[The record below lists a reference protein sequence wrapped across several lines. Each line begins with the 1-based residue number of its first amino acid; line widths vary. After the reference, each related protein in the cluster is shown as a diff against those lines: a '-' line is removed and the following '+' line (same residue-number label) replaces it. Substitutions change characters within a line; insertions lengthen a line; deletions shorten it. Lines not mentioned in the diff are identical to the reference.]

1 MIKRHYLDFNEKVY
15 IIRLKNG
22 MEVHILPKDE
32 PYYSTYV
39 ELSVPYGALDLK
51 YKLGEMT
58 YQTPYGTAHFLEHK
72 AFAMPDG
79 DAFAEFSK
87 MGVDANAMTSY
98 NQTSYLFMATK
109 NVMGA
114 LDYLLEMMDTPYVND
129 TNVDSE
135 KSIIAEELKM
145 YLDDPNVVMNNQ
157 LMEQLYYHHPIRY
170 DIGGTLDS
178 IMEITSDV
186 LNHVYE
192 SFYHP
197 SNRLIVIAGKVDLN
211 EIQTY
216 FKAYDKKY
224 PTKHAIPKTI
234 YPKEPK
240 RVHVKKNVEIKELAI
255 PKLMI
260 GFKLN
265 PKKLKPKEQI
275 KREMAM
281 AMMTNLLLGS
291 SSAMYDKLIKEGLIN
306 QSFSL
311 STVFEKNAESIV
323 LFAESKK
330 VTTLKRILVDF
341 MTESGL
347 KELTEEAFLRYQKV
361 YLGQLIYALNNVEY
375 KAYLYGKYY
384 HLGASLFDVVDI
396 LKEVTLLDIV
406 DAFHELKKTNMS
418 ILIHKK
424 A

>member
-1 MIKRHYLDFNEKVY
+1 MITKNYPDFNEKVY

-22 MEVHILPKDE
+22 MQVHILPKDE

-51 YKLGEMT
+51 YKT
-58 YQTPYGTAHFLEHK
+58 DDNTFQTPYGTAHFLEHK

-79 DAFAEFSK
+79 DAFQGFSK

-114 LDYLLEMMDTPYVND
+114 LDYLLNMIDTPYM
-129 TNVDSE
+129 TKENVDSE

-157 LMEQLYYHHPIRY
+157 FMEQVYFNHPIRY

-178 IMEITSDV
+178 IMDITEET
-186 LNHVYE
+186 LNHAYQ

-197 SNRLIVIAGKVDLN
+197 SNRLVVIAGKVNLK
-211 EIQTY
+211 EIQNY
-216 FKAYDKKY
+216 FKAYEAKY
-224 PTKHAIPKTI
+224 PIKHKKTQTI

-240 RVHVKKNVEIKELAI
+240 RVAIKSHVEVKDIGI
-255 PKLMI
+255 SKLML
-260 GFKLN
+260 GFKLE
-265 PKKLKPKEQI
+265 PKKLKPKDQI

-291 SSAMYDKLIKEGLIN
+291 SSMMYEKLLKEELIN

-330 VTTLKRILVDF
+330 VTTLKRILIDF
-341 MTESGL
+341 MTDTGIS
-347 KELTEEAFLRYQKV
+347 ELTLEAFLRYQKV
-361 YLGQLIYALNNVEY
+361 YLGQLIFALNNIEY
-375 KAYLYGKYY
+375 KAYLYGKYF
-384 HLGASLFDVVDI
+384 HLGANLFDVVDI
-396 LKEVTLLDIV
+396 LKEITLDDIKN
-406 DAFHELKKTNMS
+406 AFNELKKNRMS